1 MKRRLL
7 LSTAMSMACFAQ
19 PAMSQTAPAT
29 DAQKTESA
37 QPEAQPDAQSD
48 TQSGGLADI
57 VVTAQRRSESVQSVP
72 IAISAFSSD
81 QLQRQGVS
89 NTLELGNFVPNLIAQ
104 NNTGVGS
111 ANAYYLRG
119 LGTAESIPTFD
130 PPVGTYVDDIY
141 LSRQNGNNLS
151 LFDVERVEVLRGPQG
166 TLFGRN
172 TTGGA
177 ISVIMRDPGKVF
189 AGYGEIGYGAYN
201 KMLARGSV
209 DVPIAPGFSIKA
221 SGYWQEDDGYVKNVT
236 TGDKLNDDDGW
247 GARLGVRAEIGKS
260 LVWTASYTH
269 IVANGENI
277 INFAC
282 NPKQPTQCDGRYST
296 TGLVEGVT
304 SPTSVFAPLVIS
316 GRKANYLMGNRTT
329 SNIAASKFR
338 FDVGP
343 NMKLDIITGYTTQA
357 QQYAL
362 DFYDGRGGPSISAPD
377 PAVQGYKR
385 GGFTILN
392 DGTQNQFTQEV
403 KLNGSLADG
412 LIDFVGGAYYL
423 KENNRTDFADVFSL
437 SQATALLL
445 ADRVLRNS
453 TEALAG
459 YIQADVNV
467 TKQLKLTAGIRY
479 TEETKAF
486 TIRDNRP
493 SCNDGTLEATCL
505 DNRNLISGSGK
516 VIPDRQKAKIW
527 TPRFAINYQANSD
540 ILLFASATRGFKS
553 GGWNARGSSPATF
566 VPFGPESVWSYEAGI
581 KSEWFNR
588 HLRAN
593 ITAFY
598 MNVSDLQT
606 PSAFVSPT
614 GSITFLTRNFANYVN
629 RGVEAEF
636 TVVPVTGLNMYV
648 NIGYQKDKYKIDRSV
663 PDFDAYGIQS
673 VNAQQRAC
681 QAILATGAIP
691 GGTGTAACGAGII
704 TADGKI
710 ASPVRTPDLTVSMG
724 ASYEVPVS
732 SNGMSIV
739 PSVNASYRGDQQVA
753 ANNFSIYSGAITG
766 TNGTYPGN
774 PYGGTFINGA
784 FSAATWTF
792 GANITLNG
800 PDNRWQLSAGCTN
813 CLNDVATNTSLAN
826 TTYINPPMMWTVK
839 FRHNF

>member
-1 MKRRLL
+1 MRLL
-7 LSTAMSMACFAQ
+7 LSTATLVACIAQ
-19 PAMSQTAPAT
+19 PAFSQTAPVAEAKEAQ
-29 DAQKTESA
+29 DAQAEA
-37 QPEAQPDAQSD
+37 QPE
-48 TQSGGLADI
+48 TQSGGLSEI
-57 VVTAQRRSESVQSVP
+57 VVTAQRRSESVQNVP

-89 NTLELGNFVPNLIAQ
+89 NTLELGNFVPNLVAQ

-177 ISVIMRDPGKVF
+177 ISVIMRDPGEVF
-189 AGYGEIGYGAYN
+189 GGYGEIGYGSYN
-201 KMLARGSV
+201 KMLVRGSV
-209 DVPIAPGFSIKA
+209 DVPIAPGFSVKA

-236 TGDKLNDDDGW
+236 TGDQLNDDDGW
-247 GARLGVRAEIGKS
+247 GVRLGVRGELGSSA
-260 LVWTASYTH
+260 VWTASYTH
-269 IVANGENI
+269 IIANGENI
-277 INFAC
+277 INYAC
-282 NPKQPTQCDGRYST
+282 NPKLPTQCDDRYST
-296 TGLVEGVT
+296 TGLREGVT
-304 SPTSVFAPLVIS
+304 SATSLFAPLVIS
-316 GRKANYLMGNRTT
+316 GRKANYMMGNRSVSDIIT
-329 SNIAASKFR
+329 SKLR

-343 NMKLDIITGYTTQA
+343 DMNLDIITGFTAQT

-362 DFYDGRGGPSISAPD
+362 DFYDGRGGPSITAPN
-377 PAVQGYKR
+377 PAVQGWTR

-392 DGTQNQFTQEV
+392 DGDQSQFTQEI
-403 KLNGSLADG
+403 KLNGSLANG

-423 KENNRTDFADVFSL
+423 FEQNRTDFADVFSL
-437 SQATALLL
+437 SQASALLL
-445 ADRVLRNS
+445 GDRILRNS
-453 TEALAG
+453 TEAMAG
-459 YIQADVNV
+459 YLQTDINF
-467 TKQLKLTAGIRY
+467 TEKLKLTGGIRY
-479 TEETKAF
+479 TEETKEF
-486 TIRDNRP
+486 SINDNRP
-493 SCNDGTLEATCL
+493 SCNDGTVEASCL
-505 DNRNLISGSGK
+505 DNRNLISGSGRA
-516 VIPDRQKAKIW
+516 IPTSQKAKIW
-527 TPRFAINYQANSD
+527 TPRFAVNYQAD
-540 ILLFASATRGFKS
+540 RDLLMFVSATRGFKS
-553 GGWNARGSSPATF
+553 GGWNARGSSATTF

-581 KSEWFNR
+581 KSQWFDR

-614 GSITFLTRNFANYVN
+614 GSITFLTRNFADYVN
-629 RGVEAEF
+629 RGIEAEF
-636 TVVPVTGLNMYV
+636 TVIPVTGLNLYA
-648 NIGYQKDKYKIDRSV
+648 NIGFQKDKYKIDRSV
-663 PDFDAYGIQS
+663 ADIDAYGIQS

-681 QAILATGAIP
+681 KAILATGAVP
-691 GGTGTAACGAGII
+691 GGTGTAACGAGIV
-704 TADGKI
+704 TATGNI
-710 ASPVRTPDLTVSMG
+710 SEPVRTPDLTVAMG
-724 ASYEVPVS
+724 ASYEIPVS
-732 SNGMSIV
+732 GNGMTLV
-739 PSVNASYRGDQQVA
+739 PSFNASYRGDQEVA

-784 FSAATWTF
+784 YSAATWTF
-792 GANITLNG
+792 GANVTLNG
-800 PDNRWQLSAGCTN
+800 PENRWQLSAGCTN
-813 CLNDVATNTSLAN
+813 CFNDIATNTSLAN